1 MKRRA
6 QFCERDM
13 NTTESNTK
21 MAWCEFLELYTKA
34 LDAAELGYHFS
45 GFNDVGDLDRCDFE
59 PKRLAGSQSP

>member
-21 MAWCEFLELYTKA
+21 MAWCEFLKLCTKE
-34 LDAAELGYHFS
+34 LDAAELGNHFS
-45 GFNDVGDLDRCDFE
+45 GF
-59 PKRLAGSQSP
+59 